1 MKRWLKSQGIYPL
14 GTPSDKMQIAP
25 RGYWEK
31 RFGGGKFSKNGL
43 PDMHIVV
50 DGKSIECELKAANGK
65 PSELQ
70 LFIINQINDSGGIA
84 MVLYPKDF
92 DTFKDIV
99 FKLLQKAN

>member
-1 MKRWLKSQGIYPL
+1 M
-14 GTPSDKMQIAP
+14 GTPSDKMRIKP
-25 RGYWEK
+25 KGYWEK

-50 DGKSIECELKAANGK
+50 NGKSIECELKAPNGK

-70 LFIINQINDSGGIA
+70 LFMINQINSSGGIA

-92 DTFKDIV
+92 DAFKNIV
-99 FKLLQKAN
+99 FKLLQEPN